1 MKNLKD
7 IPTNIIFKNIIK
19 SDNQTV
25 DVLFKKKMGKLRYLK
40 VKKLTFQILME
51 QVVVLVPLLLH
62 LLQEINLFV
71 KV

>member
-1 MKNLKD
+1 
-7 IPTNIIFKNIIK
+7 
-19 SDNQTV
+19 
-25 DVLFKKKMGKLRYLK
+25 MGKLRYLK